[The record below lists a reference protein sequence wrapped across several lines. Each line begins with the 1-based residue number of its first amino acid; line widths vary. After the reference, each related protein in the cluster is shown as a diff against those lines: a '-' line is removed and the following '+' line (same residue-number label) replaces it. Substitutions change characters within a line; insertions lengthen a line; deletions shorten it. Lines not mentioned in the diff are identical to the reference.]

1 MQRSC
6 HHRKKVLAGQVLHLC
21 TASRMSE
28 KECPEIQ
35 NHAKFPTTSENCK
48 ILHLQLNNLET
59 LGPVLVWEQPIL
71 QWDLPYLLAYQYLNG
86 DGATQKSPEQIFHLP
101 SQARLYLQST
111 VCESQILGP
120 LKKHE
125 ETWKNKSR
133 LGLQT
138 FGTMKWNYCHIPQNL
153 EGWLNLCLSYLLY
166 ITF

>member
-35 NHAKFPTTSENCK
+35 NHTKFPTTSENCK
-48 ILHLQLNNLET
+48 ILHLQLNNLEA

-86 DGATQKSPEQIFHLP
+86 DGATQKSPEQIFPSPFAGEALP
-101 SQARLYLQST
+101 SVDCLWKPNPWP
-111 VCESQILGP
+111 I
-120 LKKHE
+120 E